1 MVYSAS
7 AIATYSDY
15 NTVVQWKGITLH
27 NWIYIQLHVSKMAKV
42 LEEDLV
48 VFSGTYESLK
58 LVDKDDNGKI
68 KEMHLYANKYRE
80 NLVKKDIIPQYMW
93 KMIISPSA
101 KLGVVYVTVNNPY
114 MESGESYH
122 ICSRP
127 FTAMHDVLVPE
138 DW

>member
-68 KEMHLYANKYRE
+68 KEMHLYANKHRE
-80 NLVKKDIIPQYMW
+80 NLV
-93 KMIISPSA
+93 
-101 KLGVVYVTVNNPY
+101 
-114 MESGESYH
+114 
-122 ICSRP
+122 
-127 FTAMHDVLVPE
+127 
-138 DW
+138 